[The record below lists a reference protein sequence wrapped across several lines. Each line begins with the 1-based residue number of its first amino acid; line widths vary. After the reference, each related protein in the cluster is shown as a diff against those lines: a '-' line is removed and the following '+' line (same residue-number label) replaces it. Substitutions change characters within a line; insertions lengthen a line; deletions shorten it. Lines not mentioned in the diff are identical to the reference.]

1 MSRGAP
7 ALLVNISVIDPMAR
21 WLAHVLLSK
30 GSGVGMYMAGLG
42 VFAGGVPRKEHG
54 DFHGRL
60 GVVSKGVRAAKGDSP
75 PKGRDAATEER
86 PFLCLG
92 DPSPT
97 VCSGV
102 ASESDRV
109 VAAVDGVTTS
119 FGDTR
124 AGVSRSDKVD
134 MCFQKKQ
141 R

>member
-1 MSRGAP
+1 M
-7 ALLVNISVIDPMAR
+7 LVNISVIDPMAK
-21 WLAHVLLSK
+21 WLAQVFLSN
-30 GSGVGMYMAGLG
+30 GSGVGMYIAGFG
-42 VFAGGVPRKEHG
+42 VFAGGVPRKEQG

-60 GVVSKGVRAAKGDSP
+60 GVVSKGVRAAKGDSA
-75 PKGRDAATEER
+75 PKGNEAATEDM

-92 DPSPT
+92 DISPT

-119 FGDTR
+119 LGDTR